1 MKTLMAMALC
11 GALVCSGLAAELKMA
26 TVDLQRLL
34 SEYQRAQ
41 EVGKQLRE
49 KQVSFQKEIE
59 GLRLEGRTLMRETE
73 ELQKLAVDNAL
84 STNERETKK
93 RAFESKLTDLR
104 AFEVRYDNF
113 RAQREAELQ
122 SFAAQNNKRVMEE
135 VVAATHSIGNAAGV
149 NLILNA
155 NRANPMASDVLYAK
169 GIEDITD
176 KVLASLNKRDV
187 K

>member
-1 MKTLMAMALC
+1 MKTLIAIAMC
-11 GALVCSGLAAELKMA
+11 GALVCSGMAAELKVV
-26 TVDLQRLL
+26 TVDMQRLL
-34 SEYQRAQ
+34 TEYQRAQ

-84 STNERETKK
+84 SASERETKK

-122 SFAAQNNKRVMEE
+122 SWAAQNNKRVIDE
-135 VVAATHSIGNAAGV
+135 VVSVTHSIGNAAGV

-169 GIEDITD
+169 GVEDITD
-176 KVLASLNKRDV
+176 KVLASLNKRDM